1 MTSSLGEHDG
11 GARRE
16 QRRLGLAG
24 FPRIDLRL
32 HVVGRFDIAAREVE
46 ELAVARMVRFLDALD
61 MRADRGV
68 LLAEEFGEEVLLLRR
83 ADDED
88 GARIGDGLRDILEER
103 LVLLDPFASAL
114 VSGMKVANDMIVNDR
129 PVGIVDI
136 EMENARPLVI
146 DPNDGVVMI
155 GHKFLL

>member
-16 QRRLGLAG
+16 QRRSRLAG

-68 LLAEEFGEEVLLLRR
+68 LLAEEFGEEVLFLRR

-88 GARIGDGLRDILEER
+88 GAGVGDRLRDILEER
-103 LVLLDPFASAL
+103 LVLLDPIPGVL
-114 VSGMKVANDMIVNDR
+114 VSRMKVANDMIANDS
-129 PVGIVDI
+129 PIGVVDI

-146 DPNDGVVMI
+146 NPDDGVVVI
-155 GHKFLL
+155 GHEFLL